1 MTKVLT
7 ADQHSW
13 FGRLTVLAHKCVS
26 VKWLIRYIPCGFA
39 QTLLQRI
46 PAGARVVVKAIKAKA
61 PMLVVKAGVMVSL
74 ASAAAK

>member
-1 MTKVLT
+1 MPYGAL
-7 ADQHSW
+7 
-13 FGRLTVLAHKCVS
+13 
-26 VKWLIRYIPCGFA
+26 FA

-61 PMLVVKAGVMVSL
+61 PMLVVKAGVMASL